1 MSSVVQT
8 ATGGSLRIWP
18 AQNVSICATVCLHNA
33 VPYGQVWSTHSLRE
47 VCGRWLTHT
56 RLKKQIFF
64 LTHKHTYIL
73 YMCED
78 TSTWKKTCT
87 CMQYD
92 CRPVHTLSAWLG
104 KQKLSLCFGW
114 ATNTEVSEVH
124 KVTEQL
130 YRCCWWRMCEFWQ
143 LNSFLLS
150 LSLKNTFILCLS
162 YLALYCVCVCVA
174 VCTVCLW
181 LSLSVV
187 LSLCLCFSFF
197 TVFLS
202 PINLFPS
209 VCLVWI
215 SHALLRGAVTGDQ

>member
-1 MSSVVQT
+1 MSSVVQA

-73 YMCED
+73 YMCEEHAHAC
-78 TSTWKKTCT
+78 K
-87 CMQYD
+87 YE
-92 CRPVHTLSAWLG
+92 CRPVHTLSAWLR
-104 KQKLSLCFGW
+104 KQKLSVYFGR

-130 YRCCWWRMCEFWQ
+130 HRCCCWRMCKFWP
-143 LNSFLLS
+143 LKSFLLS
-150 LSLKNTFILCLS
+150 LSLKIR
-162 YLALYCVCVCVA
+162 LYDVFLIFFSAVCVWQCVLYA
-174 VCTVCLW
+174 CD
-181 LSLSVV
+181 SLSVV